1 MEKIEQK
8 IKPSNWFTAML
19 FVFMTIIFLSAI
31 IQYFSTLNV
40 VDDNLVKI
48 SQGEFILSIII
59 DVLAYS
65 YAFASIYNALKAKPF
80 SITMLK
86 LSVVYILFQSIFRF
100 IDNFNLVVQMPKL
113 TLGWIAFLVI
123 FLIYLFISKHLE
135 EYIPKEKRKFGIA
148 GFIGF
153 FIYLLVFGT
162 IAARGWDTI
171 SKTIASR
178 PVDNN
183 SVILNEHEMCDKI
196 AAYRP
201 LNDWQNDTIYGN
213 NDDGYGYLFHS
224 EKCNKI
230 FVCSMCG
237 DVQKRLDY
245 YQMMYLIRQKVMPDT
260 VKLYEVTFRDSV
272 INGNK
277 FYLNSYTFTDDSI
290 KVFWTFAAL
299 KDVESYKITALSC
312 FELDSLKVSVKTAI
326 DFMKTVRF
334 DLKD

>member
-8 IKPSNWFTAML
+8 IKPSNCFTVML

-31 IQYFSTLNV
+31 IQYFSTFNV

-48 SQGEFILSIII
+48 SQGEFIMSIII

-65 YAFASIYNALKAKPF
+65 YAFASIYNALKAKSF

-113 TLGWIAFLVI
+113 ALGWIAFLVI

-148 GFIGF
+148 GFVGI
-153 FIYLLVFGT
+153 FIYLLVLAT
-162 IAARGWDTI
+162 IAPRGWDTI
-171 SKTIASR
+171 TKTIASR

-183 SVILNEHEMCDKI
+183 SVILNEHEVCDKI

-201 LNDWQNDTIYGN
+201 RNDWQNDTIYGN

-299 KDVESYKITALSC
+299 KDVESYKLTTLSC
-312 FELDSLKVSVKTAI
+312 FELDTLKESVKMAT

>member
-1 MEKIEQK
+1 MENIEQK

-19 FVFMTIIFLSAI
+19 FVFMAIIFLSAI
-31 IQYFSTLNV
+31 IQYFSTLNI
-40 VDDNLVKI
+40 VDDNLVQI
-48 SQGEFILSIII
+48 SQREFVLSVVI

-65 YAFASIYNALKAKPF
+65 YAFASIYNTLKAKPF

-86 LSVVYILFQSIFRF
+86 LSVVYILLQSIVRF

-135 EYIPKEKRKFGIA
+135 EYIPKGKRKFGIA
-148 GFIGF
+148 GFVGII
-153 FIYLLVFGT
+153 IYILVFAT

-178 PVDNN
+178 PVDTN
-183 SVILNEHEMCDKI
+183 SVIINEYEVCDKI

-312 FELDSLKVSVKTAI
+312 FELDSLNESVKMAT

>member
-1 MEKIEQK
+1 MENIEQK

-19 FVFMTIIFLSAI
+19 FVFMAIIFLSVI

-40 VDDNLVKI
+40 ADDNLVQI
-48 SQGEFILSIII
+48 SKVEFIMSIII

-148 GFIGF
+148 GFVGI
-153 FIYLLVFGT
+153 FIYLLVLAT
-162 IAARGWDTI
+162 IASRGWDTI
-171 SKTIASR
+171 TKTIASR

-183 SVILNEHEMCDKI
+183 SVILNEHEVCDKI

-299 KDVESYKITALSC
+299 KDVDSYKITALSC
-312 FELDSLKVSVKTAI
+312 FELDSLKVSVKTAT

>member
-31 IQYFSTLNV
+31 IQYFSTFNV
-40 VDDNLVKI
+40 VDDNLAKI
-48 SQGEFILSIII
+48 SQGEFIMSIII

-65 YAFASIYNALKAKPF
+65 YAFASIYNALKAKSF

-86 LSVVYILFQSIFRF
+86 LSVVYILLQSIVRF

-148 GFIGF
+148 GFVGI
-153 FIYLLVFGT
+153 FIYLLVLAT
-162 IAARGWDTI
+162 IAPRGWDTI
-171 SKTIASR
+171 TKTIASR

-183 SVILNEHEMCDKI
+183 SVILNEHEVCDKI

-245 YQMMYLIRQKVMPDT
+245 YQMMTLIRQKAMPDT
-260 VKLYEVTFRDSV
+260 VKLREVTFRDSV
-272 INGNK
+272 INGNT
-277 FYLNSYTFTDDSI
+277 FYLNSYTFTDDTVR
-290 KVFWTFAAL
+290 VFWTFAAL
-299 KDVESYKITALSC
+299 KDVESYKLTTLSC
-312 FELDSLKVSVKTAI
+312 FELDTLKESVKMAT

>member
-1 MEKIEQK
+1 MENIEQK
-8 IKPSNWFTAML
+8 IRPSNWFTAML
-19 FVFMTIIFLSAI
+19 FVFMAIIFLSAI
-31 IQYFSTLNV
+31 IQYFSTLNI
-40 VDDNLVKI
+40 VDDNLVQI
-48 SQGEFILSIII
+48 SQREFVLSVVI

-148 GFIGF
+148 GFVGI
-153 FIYLLVFGT
+153 FIYLLVLAT
-162 IAARGWDTI
+162 IAPRCWDTI
-171 SKTIASR
+171 TKTIASR

-183 SVILNEHEMCDKI
+183 SVILNEHEVCDKI

-312 FELDSLKVSVKTAI
+312 FELDSLKESVQTAT

>member
-1 MEKIEQK
+1 MENIEQK

-19 FVFMTIIFLSAI
+19 FVFMAIIFLSAI
-31 IQYFSTLNV
+31 IQYFSILNI
-40 VDDNLVKI
+40 VDDNLVQI
-48 SQGEFILSIII
+48 SQREFVLSVVI

-86 LSVVYILFQSIFRF
+86 LSVVYILLQSIVRF

-148 GFIGF
+148 GFVGI
-153 FIYLLVFGT
+153 FIYLLVLAT
-162 IAARGWDTI
+162 IASRGWDTI
-171 SKTIASR
+171 TKTIASR

-183 SVILNEHEMCDKI
+183 SVILNEHEVCDKI

-312 FELDSLKVSVKTAI
+312 FELDSLNESVKNAT

>member
-1 MEKIEQK
+1 MENIEQK

-19 FVFMTIIFLSAI
+19 FVFMAIIFLSVI

-40 VDDNLVKI
+40 ADDNLVQI
-48 SQGEFILSIII
+48 SKVEFIMSIII

-80 SITMLK
+80 SIAMLK
-86 LSVVYILFQSIFRF
+86 LSVVYILLQSIFRF
-100 IDNFNLVVQMPKL
+100 IDNYNLVFQMPKL
-113 TLGWIAFLVI
+113 SLGWLLFLVV
-123 FLIYLFISKHLE
+123 FLAYLFISKHLE

-148 GFIGF
+148 GFIGI
-153 FIYLLVFGT
+153 FIYLLVFGVLLH
-162 IAARGWDTI
+162 RGWDTI

-183 SVILNEHEMCDKI
+183 FVVIKENEICDKI
-196 AAYRP
+196 AAYQP
-201 LNDWQNDTIYGN
+201 LNDWKNDTIFGN
-213 NDDGYGYLFHS
+213 NDDGFGYLFHS

-245 YQMMYLIRQKVMPDT
+245 YQMMTLIREKVMPDT

-272 INGNK
+272 INGNT
-277 FYLNSYTFTDDSI
+277 FYLNSYTFTDDTVR
-290 KVFWTFAAL
+290 VFWTFAAL
-299 KDVESYKITALSC
+299 KDVESYKLTTLSC
-312 FELDSLKVSVKTAI
+312 FELDTLKESVKMAT